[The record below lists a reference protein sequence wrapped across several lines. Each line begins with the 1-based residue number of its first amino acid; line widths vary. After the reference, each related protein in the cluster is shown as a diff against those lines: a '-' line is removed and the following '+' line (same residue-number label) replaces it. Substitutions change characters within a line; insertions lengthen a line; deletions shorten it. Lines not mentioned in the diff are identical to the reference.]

1 MFWGY
6 LKILE
11 SYLQMN
17 LIIVRKE
24 QIDMVEFGEQLR
36 RARETKG
43 LTQQSL
49 AEQLF
54 VTRQTVS
61 RWECGDRYPD
71 LLTTKRISQVL
82 EVSLD
87 DLLSDNEMTKIVE
100 KNPVIEKKSS
110 NNLMIALYT
119 LIIFS
124 YVFNIASAFSNLF
137 KMDTSVDIT
146 ISMPVETIVGL
157 TLSIVIIVTFI
168 YGMVNAIKGTL
179 NPKRMG
185 LVNIVYLISNLV
197 RGVINAILTSYLNGS
212 GRVISV
218 LLILPLAVCAAAIY
232 KMFVSPKDNKMYPKI
247 IYITSIIDIIHSVYI
262 ECAICKFFAYVD
274 PMSILTECLL
284 EISLIV
290 LIIYQ
295 TRVLSQKRQLGLDI
309 KRCTS
314 IN

>member
-1 MFWGY
+1 M
-6 LKILE
+6 I
-11 SYLQMN
+11 
-17 LIIVRKE
+17 
-24 QIDMVEFGEQLR
+24 EFGEQLR

-124 YVFNIASAFSNLF
+124 YVFNIASVFSNLF
-137 KMDTSVDIT
+137 KMDTSVDMT
-146 ISMPVETIVGL
+146 ISIPVETIVGL
-157 TLSIVIIVTFI
+157 TLLIVIIVTFI

-185 LVNIVYLISNLV
+185 FVNIVYLISDLV
-197 RGVINAILTSYLNGS
+197 RGVINAISTPYLNGS
-212 GRVISV
+212 GRVIAV
-218 LLILPLAVCAAAIY
+218 LLILPQAVCAAVIY
-232 KMFVSPKDNKMYPKI
+232 KMFVSQKDNEMYPRI
-247 IYITSIIDIIHSVYI
+247 IYITSIIEIIYSVYI
-262 ECAICKFFAYVD
+262 ECAICKYSAYVD
-274 PMSILTECLL
+274 PMGILTECFLG
-284 EISLIV
+284 ISLIV

-309 KRCTS
+309 KKCSS

>member
-1 MFWGY
+1 
-6 LKILE
+6 
-11 SYLQMN
+11 
-17 LIIVRKE
+17 
-24 QIDMVEFGEQLR
+24 MVEFGEQLR

-137 KMDTSVDIT
+137 KMDTSVDMT
-146 ISMPVETIVGL
+146 ISIPVETMVGL
-157 TLSIVIIVTFI
+157 TLIIVIIVIFI

-185 LVNIVYLISNLV
+185 IVNIVYLISDLV
-197 RGVINAILTSYLNGS
+197 RGVINAISTSYLNGS
-212 GRVISV
+212 GRVIAV
-218 LLILPLAVCAAAIY
+218 LLILPQAVCAAVIY
-232 KMFVSPKDNKMYPKI
+232 KMFVSQKDNKMYPRI
-247 IYITSIIDIIHSVYI
+247 IYITSIIEIIYSVYI
-262 ECAICKFFAYVD
+262 ECAIFKFLAYVD
-274 PMSILTECLL
+274 PMDILTECFLG
-284 EISLIV
+284 ISLIV

-309 KRCTS
+309 KRCSS

>member
-1 MFWGY
+1 
-6 LKILE
+6 
-11 SYLQMN
+11 
-17 LIIVRKE
+17 
-24 QIDMVEFGEQLR
+24 MVEFGEQLR

-124 YVFNIASAFSNLF
+124 YVFNIVNAFSYLF
-137 KMDTSVDIT
+137 TMDTSVDIT
-146 ISMPVETIVGL
+146 ISFPVETIVGL
-157 TLSIVIIVTFI
+157 TLVIVIIVTFI

-185 LVNIVYLISNLV
+185 FVNIVYLISDLV
-197 RGVINAILTSYLNGS
+197 RGVINAISTSYLNGS
-212 GRVISV
+212 GRVIAV
-218 LLILPLAVCAAAIY
+218 LLILPQAVCAAVIY
-232 KMFVSPKDNKMYPKI
+232 KMFVSQKDNKMYPRI
-247 IYITSIIDIIHSVYI
+247 IYITSIIEIIYSVYI
-262 ECAICKFFAYVD
+262 ECAICKFVAHVD
-274 PMSILTECLL
+274 PMGILTECFLG
-284 EISLIV
+284 ISLIV

-309 KRCTS
+309 KRCSS

>member
-1 MFWGY
+1 
-6 LKILE
+6 
-11 SYLQMN
+11 
-17 LIIVRKE
+17 
-24 QIDMVEFGEQLR
+24 MVEFGEQLR

-82 EVSLD
+82 EISLD

-124 YVFNIASAFSNLF
+124 YVFNIANAFSYLF
-137 KMDTSVDIT
+137 EMDTSVDIT
-146 ISMPVETIVGL
+146 ISFPVETIVGL
-157 TLSIVIIVTFI
+157 ILTIVIIVTFI

-185 LVNIVYLISNLV
+185 FVNIVYLISYLV
-197 RGVINAILTSYLNGS
+197 RGVINAISTPYLNGS
-212 GRVISV
+212 GRVIAV
-218 LLILPLAVCAAAIY
+218 LLILPQAVCAAVIY
-232 KMFVSPKDNKMYPKI
+232 KMFVSKKDNKMYPRI
-247 IYITSIIDIIHSVYI
+247 IYITSIIEIIYAVYI
-262 ECAICKFFAYVD
+262 ECAICKFFAHVD
-274 PMSILTECLL
+274 PMGILTECFLG
-284 EISLIV
+284 ISLIV

-309 KRCTS
+309 KRCSS

>member
-1 MFWGY
+1 
-6 LKILE
+6 
-11 SYLQMN
+11 
-17 LIIVRKE
+17 
-24 QIDMVEFGEQLR
+24 MVEFGEQLR

-71 LLTTKRISQVL
+71 LLTTKRISQIL

-137 KMDTSVDIT
+137 KMDTSVDMT
-146 ISMPVETIVGL
+146 ISIPVETIVGL
-157 TLSIVIIVTFI
+157 TLSIVIIVNFI

-185 LVNIVYLISNLV
+185 IVNIVYLISDLV
-197 RGVINAILTSYLNGS
+197 RGVINAISTSYLNGS
-212 GRVISV
+212 GRVIAV
-218 LLILPLAVCAAAIY
+218 LLILPQAVCAAVIY
-232 KMFVSPKDNKMYPKI
+232 KMFVSQKDNKMYPRI
-247 IYITSIIDIIHSVYI
+247 IYITSIIEIIHSVYI
-262 ECAICKFFAYVD
+262 ECAICKYFAYVD
-274 PMSILTECLL
+274 PLSILTECLL
-284 EISLIV
+284 GISLIV

-309 KRCTS
+309 KMCSS

>member
-1 MFWGY
+1 
-6 LKILE
+6 
-11 SYLQMN
+11 
-17 LIIVRKE
+17 
-24 QIDMVEFGEQLR
+24 MVEFGEQLR

-82 EVSLD
+82 EISLD

-124 YVFNIASAFSNLF
+124 YVFNIVNAFSYLF
-137 KMDTSVDIT
+137 TMDTSVNIT
-146 ISMPVETIVGL
+146 ISFPVETIVGL
-157 TLSIVIIVTFI
+157 ILTIVIIVTFI

-185 LVNIVYLISNLV
+185 FVNIVYLISNLV
-197 RGVINAILTSYLNGS
+197 SGVINAISTPYLNGS
-212 GRVISV
+212 GRVIAV
-218 LLILPLAVCAAAIY
+218 LLILPEAVCAAVIY
-232 KMFVSPKDNKMYPKI
+232 KMFVSQKDNKMYPRI
-247 IYITSIIDIIHSVYI
+247 IYITSIIEIIYSVYI
-262 ECAICKFFAYVD
+262 ECAICKFVAHVD
-274 PMSILTECLL
+274 PMSILTECFLG
-284 EISLIV
+284 ISLIV

-309 KRCTS
+309 KRCSS

>member
-1 MFWGY
+1 
-6 LKILE
+6 
-11 SYLQMN
+11 
-17 LIIVRKE
+17 
-24 QIDMVEFGEQLR
+24 MVEFGEQLR

-124 YVFNIASAFSNLF
+124 YVFNIANAFSYLF
-137 KMDTSVDIT
+137 EMDTSVDIT
-146 ISMPVETIVGL
+146 ISFPVETIVGL

-185 LVNIVYLISNLV
+185 FVNIVYLISNLV
-197 RGVINAILTSYLNGS
+197 GGVINAISTPYLNGS
-212 GRVISV
+212 GRVIAV
-218 LLILPLAVCAAAIY
+218 LLILPQAVCAAVIY
-232 KMFVSPKDNKMYPKI
+232 KMFVSQKDNKMYPRI
-247 IYITSIIDIIHSVYI
+247 IYITSIIEIISSVYI
-262 ECAICKFFAYVD
+262 ECAICKFVAHVD
-274 PMSILTECLL
+274 PMGILTECFLG
-284 EISLIV
+284 ISLIV

-309 KRCTS
+309 KRCSS
-314 IN
+314 II

>member
-1 MFWGY
+1 
-6 LKILE
+6 
-11 SYLQMN
+11 
-17 LIIVRKE
+17 
-24 QIDMVEFGEQLR
+24 MVEFGEQLR

-124 YVFNIASAFSNLF
+124 YVFNAASAFSYLF
-137 KMDTSVDIT
+137 TMDTSVDIT
-146 ISMPVETIVGL
+146 ISFPVETIVGSI
-157 TLSIVIIVTFI
+157 LSFVIIVTFI

-185 LVNIVYLISNLV
+185 FVNIVYLISHLV
-197 RGVINAILTSYLNGS
+197 RGVINAISTPYLNGS
-212 GRVISV
+212 GRVIAV
-218 LLILPLAVCAAAIY
+218 LLILPQAVCAAVIY
-232 KMFVSPKDNKMYPKI
+232 KMFVSQKDNKMYPRI
-247 IYITSIIDIIHSVYI
+247 IYITSIIDIISSVYI
-262 ECAICKFFAYVD
+262 ECAICKFFAHVD
-274 PMSILTECLL
+274 PMSILTECFLG
-284 EISLIV
+284 ISLIV

-309 KRCTS
+309 KRCSS

>member
-1 MFWGY
+1 
-6 LKILE
+6 
-11 SYLQMN
+11 
-17 LIIVRKE
+17 
-24 QIDMVEFGEQLR
+24 MVEFGEQLR

-43 LTQQSL
+43 FTQQSL

-71 LLTTKRISQVL
+71 LLTTKRISQIL

-137 KMDTSVDIT
+137 KMDTSVDMT
-146 ISMPVETIVGL
+146 ISIPVETIVGL

-185 LVNIVYLISNLV
+185 IVNIVYLISDLV
-197 RGVINAILTSYLNGS
+197 RGVINAISTSYLNGS
-212 GRVISV
+212 GRVIAV
-218 LLILPLAVCAAAIY
+218 LLILPQAVCAAVIY
-232 KMFVSPKDNKMYPKI
+232 KMFVSQKDNKMYPRM
-247 IYITSIIDIIHSVYI
+247 IYITSIIEIIHSVYI
-262 ECAICKFFAYVD
+262 ECAICKYFAYVD
-274 PMSILTECLL
+274 PLSILTECLL
-284 EISLIV
+284 GISLIV

-309 KRCTS
+309 KMCSS

>member
-1 MFWGY
+1 
-6 LKILE
+6 
-11 SYLQMN
+11 MN

-82 EVSLD
+82 EISLD

-124 YVFNIASAFSNLF
+124 YVFNIASAFSYLF
-137 KMDTSVDIT
+137 TMDTSVDIT
-146 ISMPVETIVGL
+146 ISFPVETIVGL
-157 TLSIVIIVTFI
+157 TLTIVIIVTFI

-185 LVNIVYLISNLV
+185 FVNIVYLISDLV
-197 RGVINAILTSYLNGS
+197 RGVINAISTPYLNGS
-212 GRVISV
+212 GRVIAV
-218 LLILPLAVCAAAIY
+218 LLILPQAVCAAVIY
-232 KMFVSPKDNKMYPKI
+232 KMFVSQKDNKMYPRI
-247 IYITSIIDIIHSVYI
+247 IYITSIIEIISSVYI
-262 ECAICKFFAYVD
+262 ECAIFKFFAHVD
-274 PMSILTECLL
+274 PMGILTECFLG
-284 EISLIV
+284 ISLIV

-309 KRCTS
+309 KRCS
-314 IN
+314 LIN

>member
-1 MFWGY
+1 
-6 LKILE
+6 
-11 SYLQMN
+11 
-17 LIIVRKE
+17 
-24 QIDMVEFGEQLR
+24 MVEFGEQLR

-71 LLTTKRISQVL
+71 LLTTKRISQIL

-137 KMDTSVDIT
+137 KMDTSVDMT
-146 ISMPVETIVGL
+146 ISIPVETIVGL

-185 LVNIVYLISNLV
+185 IVNIVYLISDLV
-197 RGVINAILTSYLNGS
+197 RGVINAISTSYLNGS
-212 GRVISV
+212 GRVIAV

-232 KMFVSPKDNKMYPKI
+232 KMFVSQKDNKMYPKI
-247 IYITSIIDIIHSVYI
+247 IYITSIIEIIHSVYI
-262 ECAICKFFAYVD
+262 ECAICKYFAYVD
-274 PMSILTECLL
+274 PLSILTECLL
-284 EISLIV
+284 GISLIV

-309 KRCTS
+309 KMCSS